1 MLDKLTELLYCKNSV
16 SVDNGLQ
23 VAKTVF
29 QILVLAQK
37 QLSTDV
43 LQNRWSEYFS
53 NIYRKTPALESVLN
67 KIY

>member
-37 QLSTDV
+37 QLSADV
-43 LQNRWSEYFS
+43 LQNR
-53 NIYRKTPALESVLN
+53 
-67 KIY
+67 

>member
-43 LQNRWSEYFS
+43 LQNR
-53 NIYRKTPALESVLN
+53 
-67 KIY
+67 